1 MKQPLQITFHG
12 MSPSEA
18 LEAAARVKCDHLE
31 RFCGEL
37 MACRVVVELEEQHRR
52 QGKPFGVRIE
62 LTLPGR
68 ELVVNRVRNED
79 AYVALRDAFDDMKR
93 RIEDTV
99 RRRRDAQRQP
109 TPEVRDEVTGDG
121 EPS

>member
-1 MKQPLQITFHG
+1 MRATAPPLSIDVADVT
-12 MSPSEA
+12 
-18 LEAAARVKCDHLE
+18 V
-31 RFCGEL
+31 
-37 MACRVVVELEEQHRR
+37 
-52 QGKPFGVRIE
+52 
-62 LTLPGR
+62 
-68 ELVVNRVRNED
+68 
-79 AYVALRDAFDDMKR
+79 AYANGNVALRDAFDDMKR

>member
-1 MKQPLQITFHG
+1 MTALSLVLTVL
-12 MSPSEA
+12 SPPVGVLVA
-18 LEAAARVKCDHLE
+18 LVIVRS
-31 RFCGEL
+31 G
-37 MACRVVVELEEQHRR
+37 RVVVELEEQHRR